1 MIGYIK
7 IWHLLLA
14 ALAIRVGAYFFF
26 NIWIFNNEFQH
37 PDSYLYH
44 YISTDLKELWSNGE
58 FVFSRYPEYTNITA
72 LLYFLPIPERLGP
85 EILNIL
91 ASTFTA
97 LIGYKTVERIGNLT
111 AAKITGVVLAIDP
124 YMVYLSTQYLRDSLI
139 LLSLSLIVYSLTIE
153 KNKTLIIST
162 VALTLL
168 RSIQAI
174 ALAPLILLINPKIK
188 SAAISLA
195 VISVYIILSTSVS
208 YGIDLTTS
216 VPIPPNA
223 NTTGDTHIEFFD
235 NPGIQNIP
243 YNEPWKR
250 GFQIFNPLLYAEA
263 FQIFITFPYPWSA
276 DTPIEAAFAG
286 YMLYWYLFVALGTT
300 GLIGYLL
307 TPGQVKI
314 SRNVKLL
321 ALWGIVLGTILV
333 VVVGQQGPLVR
344 WRLQPYYLM
353 IPAISMGVSYLMNYD
368 VRRRVLDILV
378 CISSLVA
385 LMIVPVI
392 PAIMIVLLLTP
403 RSGRKI
409 FFKQERVG
417 YQGKH
422 FFIHKFVTMVPDS
435 DGVALSN
442 DDPRLTKVGAILRKT
457 ALDEIPEIWNIIK
470 GDMSVVGPRPL
481 AYWED
486 DQCKEEIPGWEQRY
500 QVMPGLT
507 GLAQLRIKRENNPG
521 KLDWDMEY
529 INNRSTRY
537 DMWIFYRGALNNLT
551 GKWH

>member
-1 MIGYIK
+1 MLGSIK

-14 ALAIRVGAYFFF
+14 ALTIRIGAYFAF
-26 NIWIFNNEFQH
+26 NVWIFDNEFQH

-44 YISTDLKELWSNGE
+44 YISTDLNKLWSNGE
-58 FVFSRYPEYTNITA
+58 FAFSRYPEYTNITA

-91 ASTFTA
+91 ASTFTV
-97 LIGYKTVERIGNLT
+97 LIGYKTVERIGSLT
-111 AAKITGVVLAIDP
+111 AAKITGVVLTIDP
-124 YMVYLSTQYLRDSLI
+124 YMIYLSTQYLRDSLI
-139 LLSLSLIVYSLTIE
+139 LLSLSLVVYSLTI
-153 KNKTLIIST
+153 KKDKTLIVST
-162 VALTLL
+162 AALVFL

-174 ALAPLILLINPKIK
+174 AVSPLFFLVGFKRRSIVL
-188 SAAISLA
+188 SLG
-195 VISVYIILSTSVS
+195 VIAVYIFVFSSVT
-208 YGIDLTTS
+208 YGTDLTTS

-223 NTTGDTHIEFFD
+223 NTTGDPHIEFFD
-235 NPGIQNIP
+235 TPGIENIP
-243 YNEPWKR
+243 YNDPWKR

-263 FQIFITFPYPWSA
+263 FRVLIMFPYPWSA
-276 DTPIEAAFAG
+276 NTPVELAFGG
-286 YMLYWYLFVALGTT
+286 YMAYWYLFVALGIV
-300 GLIGYLL
+300 GLIAKPKL
-307 TPGQVKI
+307 PRDI
-314 SRNVKLL
+314 KLL
-321 ALWGIVLGTILV
+321 ALWGIIIGVMLV
-333 VVVGQQGPLVR
+333 VAVGQQGPLVR

-353 IPAISMGVSYLMNYD
+353 IPAISMGVSYIMTYE
-368 VRRRVLDILV
+368 VRRRALDLLV
-378 CISSLVA
+378 CFSSLLA
-385 LMIVPVI
+385 LTIIPVI
-392 PAIMIVLLLTP
+392 PTIMVILLLTP

-409 FFKQERVG
+409 FFRQERVG

-442 DDPRLTKVGAILRKT
+442 EDPRLTRVGAVLRKT

-500 QVMPGLT
+500 KAMPGLT

-521 KLDWDMEY
+521 KLGWDLEY